1 METGDLG
8 EFIYSLF
15 VGNARLWRGGG
26 GGEKRGG
33 VERVRGERGGESEEG
48 RGVGRE
54 ERGDYGH

>member
-1 METGDLG
+1 MEV
-8 EFIYSLF
+8 EK
-15 VGNARLWRGGG
+15 GG
-26 GGEKRGG
+26 GGESEEGRG